1 MPTLVIIGGGPAGLS
16 AAIYAVRAGLD
27 VHVLYKDDGALG
39 KTDKIENY
47 FGFPDVISGAELL
60 SRGRAQAERLGAQLH
75 RTEVT
80 GIEYADRGFAVKT
93 TGGERHADAVLLA
106 TGSPRAVPAIT
117 GIRTFEGRGVSY
129 CAVCD
134 AFFYRGRAAAVL
146 GQGEYALEEARV
158 LLPVA
163 GSVTLLTNG
172 QSAPENLPDG
182 LAVDTRPVSAVEGG
196 ETVER
201 VVFADGET
209 HAYQGERRRL
219 DRRARA
225 VRRRRLHRRPAPD
238 RKSGLGRRT
247 GRYERGEIPPEIT
260 EQQTRVQM
268 LCTLV
273 LFCR

>member
-27 VHVLYKDDGALG
+27 VQVLYKDDGALG

-47 FGFPDVISGAELL
+47 FGFPDVLSGAELL

-80 GIEYADRGFAVKT
+80 GIEYADTGFTVKT

-106 TGSPRAVPAIT
+106 TGSPRAVPDIT
-117 GIRTFEGRGVSY
+117 GIREFEGRGVSY

-209 HAYQGERRRL
+209 LPL
-219 DRRARA
+219 DGVFVALGTAGSTTARISGRTLTA
-225 VRRRRLHRRPAPD
+225 RPPCPGCSPQETAPAACSRSQKRSRTAHRP
-238 RKSGLGRRT
+238 L
-247 GRYERGEIPPEIT
+247 
-260 EQQTRVQM
+260 
-268 LCTLV
+268 
-273 LFCR
+273 